1 MMKQQLPNPRRR
13 GIETLIHII
22 VWGIVI
28 GFPFLMM
35 TRSGFNISLA
45 DYLRHGSSS
54 TLSFFLVFYINYCL
68 LIPRYL
74 FEGRIRQYLLLNTLL
89 IICITTGAHL
99 WQEYTFQNH
108 MRGDDDGQHMGPPK
122 WIFILRDVS
131 TMILTAG
138 LSAAIK
144 LSRRWAQMDAARREA
159 EKSRTEA
166 ELKNLRNQLNP
177 HFLLNTLNNIYALIA
192 FDADKAQT
200 AVQELSRLLRHVLY
214 DNQQNFVT
222 LDKEMDFIRNYIEL
236 MRIRLSANVRV
247 ETKIDVRP
255 DSRTEIAPLIFI
267 SLIENAFKHGISP
280 TEPSF
285 IRIHF
290 SESPG
295 EIHCE
300 ITNSYH
306 PKSVADKSG
315 SGIGLEQVRK
325 RLELTYPD
333 RYDWQQGVS
342 EDNAGAGIDHLRKFQ
357 SVQFGH
363 LDVEEKQVD
372 VLLGQLLDGLY
383 GTGVFTDQ
391 LQKRGLVDVAFQ
403 QPQGEGLVVYNG
415 ALQIHIFIIKIDL
428 YSFMSSLTPCCQS

>member
-1 MMKQQLPNPRRR
+1 MKQTFTSARRPLE
-13 GIETLIHII
+13 ILIHII
-22 VWGIVI
+22 SWGIMF
-28 GFPFLMM
+28 GFPFFFVE
-35 TRSGFNISLA
+35 RGNGNINWMAYIRHLA
-45 DYLRHGSSS
+45 VP
-54 TLSFFLVFYINYCL
+54 LSFMIAFYVNYFILV
-68 LIPRYL
+68 PRYL
-74 FEGRIRQYLLLNTLL
+74 FQSQAKRYIVYNIIFLCVIGILL
-89 IICITTGAHL
+89 HL
-99 WQEYTFQNH
+99 WQSLTFDPSFAPKAKRPG
-108 MRGDDDGQHMGPPK
+108 MPPG
-122 WIFILRDVS
+122 WLFFLRDMLSLVF
-131 TMILTAG
+131 TIG
-138 LSAAIK
+138 LSAAIRM
-144 LSRRWAQMDAARREA
+144 SARWTQNEAARKEA
-159 EKSRTEA
+159 ERNRTEA

-325 RLELTYPD
+325 RLELTYPGH
-333 RYDWQQGVS
+333 YDWQQGVS
-342 EDNAGAGIDHLRKFQ
+342 EDMKEYKSIL
-357 SVQFGH
+357 
-363 LDVEEKQVD
+363 
-372 VLLGQLLDGLY
+372 
-383 GTGVFTDQ
+383 
-391 LQKRGLVDVAFQ
+391 
-403 QPQGEGLVVYNG
+403 
-415 ALQIHIFIIKIDL
+415 IIKI
-428 YSFMSSLTPCCQS
+428 